1 MSEVGSKSMQN
12 KVKHFPEM
20 CLVIGLF
27 KVLLQLKNRCRGL
40 HVATALFCH
49 AYERVRTVFFFFFY
63 AVQGCELCLCKDQWN
78 YHRPHQNQHQLNQ
91 YIQ

>member
-49 AYERVRTVFFFFFY
+49 AYERVRTVFFFFMPYKAVNY
-63 AVQGCELCLCKDQWN
+63 AYARINGIIIVLIKIN
-78 YHRPHQNQHQLNQ
+78 TN
-91 YIQ
+91 